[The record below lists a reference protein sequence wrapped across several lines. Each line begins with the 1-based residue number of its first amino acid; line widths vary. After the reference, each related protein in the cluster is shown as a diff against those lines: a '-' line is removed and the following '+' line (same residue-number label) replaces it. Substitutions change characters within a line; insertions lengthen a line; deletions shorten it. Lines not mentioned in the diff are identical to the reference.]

1 MLALIDSQLG
11 AVDPASRQSAA
22 AEIVAAL
29 IAAAKAGK
37 VKAITAEQDKHE
49 RRLAAAEAALEEER
63 RQAERNEEI
72 VQAILSAYPEVNPEL
87 AARFVRASVALM
99 APRNLTDVL
108 RERLGLW
115 QPVPPDESTLGT
127 WRDMGLPGDPG
138 PERLA
143 LPEPEPELPYRR
155 PEPMIRPKTE
165 PPTPAGGP
173 EPAPQPEPPS
183 PDPKQ
188 WILPG
193 SFLGMGDL
201 TVEIPDKWRQ

>member
-29 IAAAKAGK
+29 IAAAKAGE

-72 VQAILSAYPEVNPEL
+72 VQAILSAYPEVDPEL

-115 QPVPPDESTLGT
+115 QPVPPDESTLAHSGET
-127 WRDMGLPGDPG
+127 WACPVIPDRSGWPC
-138 PERLA
+138 
-143 LPEPEPELPYRR
+143 
-155 PEPMIRPKTE
+155 
-165 PPTPAGGP
+165 
-173 EPAPQPEPPS
+173 PS
-183 PDPKQ
+183 PSPNCP
-188 WILPG
+188 IVGP
-193 SFLGMGDL
+193 S
-201 TVEIPDKWRQ
+201 R